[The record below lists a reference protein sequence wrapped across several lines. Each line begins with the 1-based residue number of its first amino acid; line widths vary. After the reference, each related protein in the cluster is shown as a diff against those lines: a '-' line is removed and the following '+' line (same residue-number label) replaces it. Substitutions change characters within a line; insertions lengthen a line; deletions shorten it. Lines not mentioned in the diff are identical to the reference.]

1 MSSLSSIDFLSP
13 KITLYYNLRDSH
25 ISKIGG
31 LLSLLFLI
39 LIISLTINI
48 IYILFHPQIY
58 SLYIYE
64 QNVKH
69 TKYTQNLDYL
79 GINHFIQM
87 YSHSNRGWFGDFDHK
102 NIIIY
107 GIKQTIKN
115 IYLNGKDPKID
126 LYNTEHWLYDKCK
139 NIAQINE
146 HLFSEISNLISNY
159 SESVCLRYYY
169 NPKDKVYYE
178 IGYQGYVSPYLETSL
193 LDEKRYS
200 YKIIIEK
207 CSNNSI
213 FYDKMN
219 YVCNNESSIQNYLS
233 FYSDIFIF
241 FTNNQII
248 PKNHKSPFEKYFYS
262 ISSGIQKKSYF
273 ENNII
278 FSPIKLITDKGLFYS
293 KKENKENLT
302 YILKDHYHNDK
313 LINEEY
319 TIIGVFNFY
328 FRNNLIIYYK
338 TYVSFIDSL
347 SHLGGITYLLF
358 FIFQMF
364 NYLNNNYTIIE
375 NTKNLFKIN
384 AGIDSNYIEG
394 NEIFFDKMRHLN
406 SQNYKIK
413 VFNNNNIINNEDFN
427 KKMIKNTHLSKKK
440 VKYFYNEHHGIG
452 LYPNKHSKKILNL
465 PMPIPSNNSNRKNNN
480 FINKRCQTKY
490 SKTFKQMGKQFSL
503 KKKRKSFMSQG
514 FLVKGNDYSSY
525 SKNQSFIYNNENN
538 HEDTSNNNIND
549 FNNINNSSFI
559 LLKDLRDR
567 EPREGITK
575 HETKNN
581 NDINYQKKIIKKKM
595 NIKNHQFDYA
605 EGAQHLIL
613 RKMEN
618 IKSRH
623 KSVNF
628 ENQRDCLFSAN
639 LLGTKNMI
647 LGKNSSEYVNDSSKQ
662 VRPRNKNIP
671 ITYNSKFQ
679 IEKNKYDDN
688 VSRPSIINNND
699 YNLNSFIYNNQN
711 TETASYLKHIIQ
723 SKIRIIMPD
732 IKQDTHMNIIM
743 ERKIELT
750 EFLKFILSCFKNKG
764 NKVQYIYKFRN
775 KLLSEEHLYK
785 VHINLYLL
793 EKIFQIDEPY
803 KINCNELYN
812 NL

>member
-1 MSSLSSIDFLSP
+1 
-13 KITLYYNLRDSH
+13 
-25 ISKIGG
+25 
-31 LLSLLFLI
+31 
-39 LIISLTINI
+39 
-48 IYILFHPQIY
+48 
-58 SLYIYE
+58 
-64 QNVKH
+64 
-69 TKYTQNLDYL
+69 
-79 GINHFIQM
+79 
-87 YSHSNRGWFGDFDHK
+87 
-102 NIIIY
+102 
-107 GIKQTIKN
+107 
-115 IYLNGKDPKID
+115 
-126 LYNTEHWLYDKCK
+126 
-139 NIAQINE
+139 
-146 HLFSEISNLISNY
+146 
-159 SESVCLRYYY
+159 
-169 NPKDKVYYE
+169 
-178 IGYQGYVSPYLETSL
+178 
-193 LDEKRYS
+193 
-200 YKIIIEK
+200 
-207 CSNNSI
+207 
-213 FYDKMN
+213 
-219 YVCNNESSIQNYLS
+219 
-233 FYSDIFIF
+233 
-241 FTNNQII
+241 
-248 PKNHKSPFEKYFYS
+248 
-262 ISSGIQKKSYF
+262 
-273 ENNII
+273 
-278 FSPIKLITDKGLFYS
+278 
-293 KKENKENLT
+293 
-302 YILKDHYHNDK
+302 
-313 LINEEY
+313 
-319 TIIGVFNFY
+319 
-328 FRNNLIIYYK
+328 
-338 TYVSFIDSL
+338 
-347 SHLGGITYLLF
+347 
-358 FIFQMF
+358 
-364 NYLNNNYTIIE
+364 
-375 NTKNLFKIN
+375 
-384 AGIDSNYIEG
+384 
-394 NEIFFDKMRHLN
+394 
-406 SQNYKIK
+406 
-413 VFNNNNIINNEDFN
+413 
-427 KKMIKNTHLSKKK
+427 
-440 VKYFYNEHHGIG
+440 
-452 LYPNKHSKKILNL
+452 
-465 PMPIPSNNSNRKNNN
+465 
-480 FINKRCQTKY
+480 
-490 SKTFKQMGKQFSL
+490 
-503 KKKRKSFMSQG
+503 MSQG

-538 HEDTSNNNIND
+538 HEDTSNNNINE

-803 KINCNELYN
+803 KFDVNELFN